1 MSVTPAAPPSRPP
14 LSAFWHDLPREGRL
28 LLSVVVLEF
37 VGTGLVLPFS
47 VVYLHEVR
55 GIALPTVGML
65 LAVPSLVGLV
75 VSAPGGIAIDRL
87 GPRRILM
94 ASLVLMIVADV
105 VLATATGA
113 PVAALALTLNGL
125 AGGLSF
131 PAFSSFIADVVPS
144 GIRQRYFG
152 INFSLLNLG
161 IGLGGVLG
169 GLLVDVRRP
178 VTFQT
183 IYLIDALSFVPALV
197 LLALPLRRVG
207 GPRAHPTPAAD
218 AASASGGP
226 GVGYRA
232 VLRQPAMASLMVLV
246 FLTAFVG
253 YAQLNTGM
261 PAFARAVSEVSTRDV
276 GLAFAANT
284 LVIVL
289 LQLVVLQRIE
299 GHRRTRVI
307 VVFDAIWATAWL
319 LLGASGLLPGTLSA
333 TVLVTACAAVFG
345 LGETLLQPT
354 IPALVNDLA
363 PDHLRGRYNALSSGV
378 FQLAAIVA
386 PPVAGLMIGRDL
398 AEAWVA
404 MLVVGCVASAAW
416 AVLRLEPVLPEAVN
430 GRRGPPLEAE
440 PPDRVGTS

>member
-1 MSVTPAAPPSRPP
+1 MSTEPAAPPAPPSRPP

-55 GIALPTVGML
+55 GIALPTVGLL
-65 LAVPSLVGLV
+65 LALPSLIGLLA
-75 VSAPGGIAIDRL
+75 SAPGGIAIDRL
-87 GPRRILM
+87 GPRRVLIT
-94 ASLVLMIVADV
+94 SLVLMIAADV
-105 VLATATGA
+105 VLASATSA
-113 PVAALALTLNGL
+113 PVAAAALTLNGL

-169 GLLVDVRRP
+169 GLLVDVHRP
-178 VTFQT
+178 ATFQA
-183 IYLIDALSFVPALV
+183 IYLLDALSFVPALM
-197 LLALPLRRVG
+197 LLIVPLRRVG
-207 GPRAHPTPAAD
+207 NPRPHVSAHHPEHPDGPAA
-218 AASASGGP
+218 ALRTL
-226 GVGYRA
+226 GYRA
-232 VLRQPAMASLMVLV
+232 VLREPAMASLMVLV

-289 LQLVVLQRIE
+289 LQLLVLQRIE
-299 GHRRTRVI
+299 GRRRTRVI
-307 VVFDAIWATAWL
+307 VVFAAIWATAWM
-319 LLGASGLLPGTLSA
+319 LLGVSGLLPGGLGA

-386 PPVAGLMIGRDL
+386 PPVAGLMIGRGL
-398 AEAWVA
+398 PEVWIA
-404 MLVVGCVASAAW
+404 MLVAGCLLSAAW
-416 AVLRLEPVLPEAVN
+416 AVLRLEPVLPASVN
-430 GRRGPPLEAE
+430 GR
-440 PPDRVGTS
+440 